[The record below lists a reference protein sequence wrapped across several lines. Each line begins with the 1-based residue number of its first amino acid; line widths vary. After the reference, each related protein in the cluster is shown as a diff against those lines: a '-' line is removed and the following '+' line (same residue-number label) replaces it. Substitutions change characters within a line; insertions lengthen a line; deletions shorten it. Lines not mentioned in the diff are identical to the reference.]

1 MALDFIGGS
10 SQSERNLHIF
20 LVFSSL
26 VSIPKLFTR
35 GSQGSGSD
43 ESRQQSTMSKMESC
57 EKNQNGVLR
66 IGSELFRV

>member
-1 MALDFIGGS
+1 MDFIGGS
-10 SQSERNLHIF
+10 SQSQRNLHI
-20 LVFSSL
+20 LPVFSSL
-26 VSIPKLFTR
+26 FSIPKLFTR

-43 ESRQQSTMSKMESC
+43 ESGQQSTMSKMESR